1 MMRRTRILGIAP
13 YEGMKNLMLS
23 LAASMDDVE
32 MTALVGDLEQGAVL
46 AESYS
51 EADFDVLISRGGT
64 AEILRS
70 KSHLP
75 VVDIELSIYDLLRA
89 FQLAQN
95 SRNRYTIVG
104 FPAITKNGYF
114 LRDVLRYPID
124 LYTIHNEDEAHK
136 VLRQLTQEKCPF
148 VLCDMITNSIAHE
161 YGLATMLIN
170 SGSESVDAAIRN
182 AVNISRLYQ
191 PLRDHSQ
198 LLSAYLQSQDDEVMI
213 LDQQGNNIF
222 STSQSPAMPVLE
234 KKVRAYIPEL
244 TDGKGRQ
251 LVVAVD
257 GIQYDVKGSLLKAH
271 DQRYAAFRIHQHAA
285 RSSMEKYGIRS
296 LNKEEVRDSF
306 FHSFYGMTNPGAVQ
320 QYTRYFQ
327 CTQPLMIV
335 GETGTGK
342 VQMAH
347 MIYSNG
353 PYQNAPLF
361 VVDCALLQQKGWNF
375 LLNHRDSPL
384 CELGV
389 TVHFQNMKD
398 LSVQMFDQ
406 LFRLLEAIHYHRRN
420 HLIFTANLSDS
431 PEAVMRVQKL
441 INWFGCAMI
450 QLPVLRE
457 HRDSIPQLASL
468 YINTLNINNACEV
481 VGIEPE
487 GMEQLQNYSWPD
499 NYDQFKRVLH
509 ELVLSAHG
517 PYITDEVV
525 RTQLAKERF
534 LYPPTDI
541 FTMANIFE
549 GKTLEEID
557 MLALQY
563 VLAHEKNNRSTTA
576 AKLGISRSTLWRMM
590 QKMGLSAGENNSET

>member
-1 MMRRTRILGIAP
+1 
-13 YEGMKNLMLS
+13 MKNLMLS

-32 MTALVGDLEQGAVL
+32 MTALVGDLEQAAVL
-46 AESYS
+46 VQKYS
-51 EADFDVLISRGGT
+51 EEDFDVLISRGGT
-64 AEILRS
+64 TEILRK

-89 FQLAQN
+89 IQLAQN
-95 SRNRYTIVG
+95 SQNRQSRYTIVG
-104 FPAITKNGYF
+104 FPAIIKNAYF
-114 LRDVLRYPID
+114 LRDVLRYQID
-124 LYTIHNEDEAHK
+124 LFTIHNEEEARK
-136 VLRQLTQEKCPF
+136 VLQQLAQEKCQII
-148 VLCDMITNSIAHE
+148 LCDMITNSIAHE

-198 LLSAYLQSQDDEVMI
+198 LLSAYLQSQDDEVII
-213 LDQQGNNIF
+213 LDLQGHSVF
-222 STSQSPAMPVLE
+222 STSQSPAMLALE
-234 KKVRAYIPEL
+234 KKVKAYIPEL
-244 TDGKGRQ
+244 TVEKSRQ

-257 GIQYDVKGSLLKAH
+257 GIQYDVKGSMLQAN
-271 DQRYAAFRIHQHAA
+271 DQHYAAFHLHQHAA

-342 VQMAH
+342 TQMAH

-384 CELGV
+384 CEMGV

-406 LFRLLEAIHYHRRN
+406 LFRLLEAIHYRRRN
-420 HLIFTANLSDS
+420 HLIFTANSSDG
-431 PEAVMRVQKL
+431 PDAVARIQKL
-441 INWFGCAMI
+441 MNWFGCAMI

-457 HRDSIPQLASL
+457 HQDSIPQLASL
-468 YINTLNINNACEV
+468 YINTLNVNNVCEV

-499 NYDQFKRVLH
+499 NYDQFKRVLR

-517 PYITDEVV
+517 PYITGEVV
-525 RTQLAKERF
+525 RTQLAKERL
-534 LYPPTDI
+534 LYPPANI
-541 FTMANIFE
+541 FTMTNIFE

-557 MLALQY
+557 MIALQY
-563 VLAHEKNNRSTTA
+563 VLAREKNNRSTTA

-590 QKMGLSAGENNSET
+590 QKMGLSSEENNTEV

>member
-32 MTALVGDLEQGAVL
+32 MTALVGDLEQAAVL
-46 AESYS
+46 VEKYS
-51 EADFDVLISRGGT
+51 EEDFDVLISRGGT
-64 AEILRS
+64 TEILRK

-89 FQLAQN
+89 IQLAQG
-95 SRNRYTIVG
+95 SHNRFIIVG
-104 FPAITKNGYF
+104 FPAITKNAYF

-124 LYTIHNEDEAHK
+124 LFTIHNEEEARK
-136 VLRQLTQEKCPF
+136 VLQQLTQEKGQI

-170 SGSESVDAAIRN
+170 SGSESVDAAIRS
-182 AVNISRLYQ
+182 AVNLSRLYQ

-198 LLSAYLQSQDDEVMI
+198 LLSAYLQSQDDEVVI
-213 LDQQGNNIF
+213 LDLQGNSVF
-222 STSQSPAMPVLE
+222 STSQSPAMLALE
-234 KKVRAYIPEL
+234 KKIRSYIPEL
-244 TDGKGRQ
+244 TDEKSRQ
-251 LVVAVD
+251 LAIAVD
-257 GIQYDVKGSLLKAH
+257 SIQYDVKGSMIRIH
-271 DQRYAAFRIHQHAA
+271 DQPYAAFRIHQHAA

-342 VQMAH
+342 IQMAH

-375 LLNHRDSPL
+375 LLNHKDSPL
-384 CELGV
+384 CEMGV

-406 LFRLLEAIHYHRRN
+406 LFRLLEAIHYRRRN
-420 HLIFTANLSDS
+420 HLIFTANLAEG
-431 PEAVMRVQKL
+431 PEAVTRIQKL
-441 INWFGCAMI
+441 MNWFGCAMI
-450 QLPVLRE
+450 QLPVLRD
-457 HRDSIPQLASL
+457 HQDSIPQLASL
-468 YINTLNINNACEV
+468 YINMLNINNACEV

-517 PYITDEVV
+517 PYITGEVV
-525 RTQLAKERF
+525 RTQLAKERL
-534 LYPPTDI
+534 LYPPANI

-557 MLALQY
+557 MIALQY

-590 QKMGLSAGENNSET
+590 QKMGLPPEENNTEV